1 MLTNQGFDMSD
12 QFSLSNVNPEHLL
25 TLYQI
30 TRTMNS
36 SLDFSEVLNQS
47 LDSVMQLT
55 NAERGVLM
63 IADDLTGELVVR
75 VARGISGETLEDDDA
90 YSTTIVNTVVE
101 TRQALLTNNA
111 MYDDRYQ
118 PGQSIIMRGLRAIL
132 CAPMLVKD
140 RLVGVV
146 YVDTSM
152 RTGMFSDAD
161 RDLLMAVAG
170 QAGIAIENARLY
182 GVAVEKGR
190 LERELQMAREI
201 QEALIPSHLPN
212 FAGYEVVATW
222 EAAREMA
229 GDFYDVFVLD
239 NDTLGVVI
247 ADVSDKGAGAAL
259 FMAVSRSFI
268 RSYAHAGLPPEQTL
282 GQTNDLIVEDSD
294 GGMFVTAYHSIF
306 QHDGYCL
313 NVNAGHNPP
322 LLYRHATQAVT
333 TLPIGGRA
341 IGWFKDNPL
350 KAVAL
355 QLEPGDVL
363 VYYTDGLTEAENA
376 NRDDYGMERLQQA
389 VFATAGASAATIRD
403 YIVQDVEAFCGD
415 TPLFDDLTLVVLRY
429 TGG

>member
-1 MLTNQGFDMSD
+1 MSD
-12 QFSLSNVNPEHLL
+12 QFTLSNVNPEHLL

-36 SLDFSEVLNQS
+36 SLDFDEVLNQS

-55 NAERGVLM
+55 KAERGVLL
-63 IADDLTGELVVR
+63 IADDLTGELAVR

-101 TRQALLTNNA
+101 NRQALLTNNA
-111 MYDDRYQ
+111 MFDDRYQ

-132 CAPMLVKD
+132 CAPMLVKN

-182 GVAVEKGR
+182 TVAVEKGR

-201 QEALIPSHLPN
+201 QEALIPTRIPD
-212 FAGYEVVATW
+212 FAGYEVAATW

-229 GDFYDVFVLD
+229 GDFYDIFVLE

-247 ADVSDKGAGAAL
+247 ADVSDKGAAAAL

-268 RSYAHAGLPPEQTL
+268 RSYAYAGLSPQQTL
-282 GQTNDLIVEDSD
+282 GQANDLIVEDSE
-294 GGMFVTAYHSIF
+294 GGMFVTAYHTIF

-322 LLYRHATQAVT
+322 ILFRQATQTVS
-333 TLPIGGRA
+333 LMPIGGRA

-350 KAVAL
+350 EAKAL

-363 VYYTDGLTEAENA
+363 VYYTDGLSEAENA
-376 NRDDYGMERLQQA
+376 AQDDYGMDRLQQA
-389 VFATAGASAATIRD
+389 VLAGAGLSASALRD
-403 YIVQDVEAFCGD
+403 HIVQDVENFCGD